1 MKNLCPCHSGKLYKD
16 CCQPLHLGQAAP
28 DAEHLMRSRYSA
40 YALKLPEYI
49 LQTWHPET
57 RPASL
62 SEEELNGIKWLKL
75 VVLSHQLTDETH
87 AEVVFIATYQS
98 GKQKKSQLTEH
109 SSFVRTNDRWL
120 YVGEHSES
128 SPY

>member
-1 MKNLCPCHSGKLYKD
+1 MKNLCPCHSGKSYAD

-28 DAEHLMRSRYSA
+28 DAERLMRSRYSA

-62 SEEELNGIKWLKL
+62 SGEELNGIKWLKL
-75 VVLSHQLTDETH
+75 EVLSHQLTDDTH

-98 GKQKKSQLTEH
+98 SKNKKSQLSEH
-109 SSFVRTNDRWL
+109 SSFLRTNDRWL
-120 YVGEHSES
+120 YVGEHQES